1 MLLFLSLIDKFPGK
15 YKDSCFTEDI
25 MGLKEI
31 IDSELSSL
39 SKDTH
44 LVNNR
49 ARIHFKPTITEVRGA
64 GCLGVF
70 HVYTF
75 FFIFFPFI
83 FISWRLTTLQ
93 YCSGFCHILT

>member
-1 MLLFLSLIDKFPGK
+1 MLLFLSLIDKYPGK

-49 ARIHFKPTITEVRGA
+49 TRIHFKPTNTEVRGA

-75 FFIFFPFI
+75 FFSFFSIYF
-83 FISWRLTTLQ
+83 
-93 YCSGFCHILT
+93 Y